1 MRMRLY
7 SLYNNLFYYLFFI
20 AEKEKFNLLIYKS
33 RFIVPLKHISK
44 IMENKSN
51 KDQLKYL
58 IDLANRTINSKYS
71 ETGTV
76 PRQRVN
82 QELFAEL
89 RSGGLTLILKVVSD
103 KHPLFVD
110 YDTQVKGSF
119 LSDAQKALGIL
130 NGLKIEL
137 ENANG

>member
-1 MRMRLY
+1 
-7 SLYNNLFYYLFFI
+7 
-20 AEKEKFNLLIYKS
+20 
-33 RFIVPLKHISK
+33 
-44 IMENKSN
+44 MENKSN

-89 RSGGLTLILKVVSD
+89 RSGGLTLILKIVNE
-103 KHPLFVD
+103 KHPLFID
-110 YDTQVKGSF
+110 YDTQVKASF

-130 NGLKIEL
+130 NGVKLEL
-137 ENANG
+137 ENATN

>member
-1 MRMRLY
+1 
-7 SLYNNLFYYLFFI
+7 
-20 AEKEKFNLLIYKS
+20 
-33 RFIVPLKHISK
+33 
-44 IMENKSN
+44 METKSN
-51 KDQLKYL
+51 KDHLKYL

-89 RSGGLTLILKVVSD
+89 RSGGLTFILKLVGE
-103 KHPLFVD
+103 KHPLFLD
-110 YDTQVKGSF
+110 YNYQVKASF

-130 NGLKIEL
+130 NGVKLEL
-137 ENANG
+137 DTSTN